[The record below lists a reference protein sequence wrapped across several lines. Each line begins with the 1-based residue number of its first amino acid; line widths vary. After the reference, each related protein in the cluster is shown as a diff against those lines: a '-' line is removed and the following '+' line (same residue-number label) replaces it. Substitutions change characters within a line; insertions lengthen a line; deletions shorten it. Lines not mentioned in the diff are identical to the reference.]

1 MSHEI
6 GAASRSSGV
15 SRAGRKRTAS
25 SRFDNDAS
33 AQVDELSQSVQKEGP
48 SLSVLGEAK
57 SPEALEVRTP
67 LPSVSAPEP

>member
-48 SLSVLGEAK
+48 SERSRGGKKSRSSRGEDA
-57 SPEALEVRTP
+57 A
-67 LPSVSAPEP
+67 A